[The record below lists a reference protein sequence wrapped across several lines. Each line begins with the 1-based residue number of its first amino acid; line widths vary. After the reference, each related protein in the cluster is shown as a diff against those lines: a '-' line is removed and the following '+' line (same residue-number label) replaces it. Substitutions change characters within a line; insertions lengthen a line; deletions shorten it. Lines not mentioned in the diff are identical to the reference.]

1 MVEPPGGTGGMCLT
15 VVVAVSPGTLK
26 ECAVCLPEGSTV
38 ADALRACARA
48 GLPVPANAAC
58 GVWGRVVESAQVLRP
73 SDRVEVYR
81 ALTVDP
87 KAARRQRFVRQGART
102 TGLFARQ
109 RPGGKAGY

>member
-1 MVEPPGGTGGMCLT
+1 MAEPAGGTGGMCLT
-15 VVVAVSPGTLK
+15 VVVAVAPGELK

-48 GLPVPANAAC
+48 GLAVPAHAAC
-58 GVWGRVVESAQVLRP
+58 GVWGRVVEPAQMLC
-73 SDRVEVYR
+73 SGDRVEVYR

-87 KAARRQRFVRQGART
+87 KVARRQRFVRQGART